1 MASVIAG
8 TDSVAVTWTAPGGL
22 APDGYHVTRITQPD
36 GTTEPACGSAVVPLV
51 TASCTDESV
60 PAGTYNYTVTAVFR
74 SWTATSIPSNTV
86 TISTDGIAPVVTV
99 TQVNGAARSFP
110 YLTNEPPASVGGE
123 CGASPGDAP
132 TVNVLID
139 GAPASPATATC
150 TDGLWSLTL
159 GSPVSGEGDVTFSAT
174 QTDNAGNLGTSP
186 SRTVT
191 IDTTAP
197 TVTGVSS
204 PLANGSYR
212 DGQVVPVTVT
222 FSEPV
227 LITGSPTLTLATGSA
242 AGTPVDYTSGSETNV
257 VTFSYTVEP
266 GHTSADLDY
275 FATDALGLNGG
286 VVADAATNNASLT
299 LATPGAAG
307 SLGSAKDLV
316 IDTTAPL
323 VAVTRV
329 NGTTA
334 SFPYATSANVTSIGG
349 TCGTATGDPA
359 TVQVLVDG
367 AAAGSVPCTSGSWT
381 LGTSWTTEGT
391 RSVSATQLD
400 AAGNTGTAPSQAI
413 SIDVTRP
420 RVIEVTSTLPNGIYR
435 VGDQIPVT
443 VIFDEPVVVTGTPTL
458 ILTTRPKATTSV
470 AYTSGSGTDTLTFTY
485 TVAAGDSSADLDY
498 NKRNSLSGTLLDAAG
513 NIANRTLP
521 RPGGTGSLSDTK
533 DLVIDT
539 TVPLAAA
546 VAATPTPTPEPTM
559 PTGVTESASPAS
571 VSEPEGHTSVAPSV
585 AS

>member
-1 MASVIAG
+1 
-8 TDSVAVTWTAPGGL
+8 
-22 APDGYHVTRITQPD
+22 
-36 GTTEPACGSAVVPLV
+36 
-51 TASCTDESV
+51 
-60 PAGTYNYTVTAVFR
+60 
-74 SWTATSIPSNTV
+74 
-86 TISTDGIAPVVTV
+86 
-99 TQVNGAARSFP
+99 
-110 YLTNEPPASVGGE
+110 
-123 CGASPGDAP
+123 
-132 TVNVLID
+132 
-139 GAPASPATATC
+139 
-150 TDGLWSLTL
+150 
-159 GSPVSGEGDVTFSAT
+159 
-174 QTDNAGNLGTSP
+174 
-186 SRTVT
+186 
-191 IDTTAP
+191 
-197 TVTGVSS
+197 
-204 PLANGSYR
+204 
-212 DGQVVPVTVT
+212 
-222 FSEPV
+222 
-227 LITGSPTLTLATGSA
+227 
-242 AGTPVDYTSGSETNV
+242 
-257 VTFSYTVEP
+257 
-266 GHTSADLDY
+266 LDY

-443 VIFDEPVVVTGTPTL
+443 VIFDEPVFVTGTPTL